1 MAFGAVQI
9 YPNDTRAR
17 VGIGVDIPFN
27 EGGVFTPNYTT
38 KEAIK
43 NNLINYF
50 LTNPGERPGNPTFGG
65 GLRNFIF
72 TNIDSEN
79 LDFLKD
85 DINEKLKNQ
94 FPNILVYSVTVT
106 GNFDHNEVQVAIKYS
121 VQNTSITDD
130 LTLSFE

>member
-94 FPNILVYSVTVT
+94 FPNILVYSVIVT
-106 GNFDHNEVQVAIKYS
+106 GNFDNNEVQVAIKYS

-130 LTLSFE
+130 LTLSFQ

>member
-85 DINEKLKNQ
+85 DINEKLKTQ
-94 FPNILVYSVTVT
+94 FPNILVYEVNVI
-106 GNFDHNEVQVAIKYS
+106 GNFDHNEVQVSIKYS

>member
-1 MAFGAVQI
+1 MV
-9 YPNDTRAR
+9 
-17 VGIGVDIPFN
+17 
-27 EGGVFTPNYTT
+27 
-38 KEAIK
+38 
-43 NNLINYF
+43 
-50 LTNPGERPGNPTFGG
+50 G

-94 FPNILVYSVTVT
+94 FPNILVYSVIVT